1 MKSNVCYIASAGAG
15 KTTKIVELL
24 VQRATEIGSTNKK
37 IAVIT
42 YTDKNQEVIKD
53 RICKKYGCTPSN
65 ILVLGWFE
73 YLLKY
78 WINPYKG
85 DVIPSLYNKHIGI
98 LPVDI
103 PSGLIRDK
111 NGKFFFSYKK
121 NELEKKYLTPD
132 MRKIFSDKLSE
143 YAIECLNKN
152 NPNLLKRIDN
162 IFDSIFFDEVQDF
175 AGYDFEVIKN
185 IIKSCSLWC
194 VLTGDPRQHTFST
207 HISRKYKGYEG
218 QIDRFIKDEI
228 NTKRKTFINVDYN
241 TLIYSHRC
249 VKEICDFSS
258 IITPDYPQTKQC
270 NCKECV
276 ERRNSYEGLTGCY
289 LLRKKDLNIYL
300 NNCHPI
306 ALTWNRKINIH
317 TDIKER
323 FNFGECKGGEWDSVI
338 IFCTK
343 SMEMW
348 MKNPYSNF
356 TPEARAKFYVAV
368 TRARYCTII
377 VVPNNFVNSV
387 INIPFWS
394 PK

>member
-1 MKSNVCYIASAGAG
+1 MKNNVCYIASAGAG
-15 KTTKIVELL
+15 KTTWIVELL
-24 VQRATEIGSTNKK
+24 SQRIAEIGCSHKK

-42 YTDKNQEVIKD
+42 YTDKNQEVLRN
-53 RICKKYGCTPSN
+53 RIYNKFGCIPSN
-65 ILVLGWFE
+65 ILILGWFE

-85 DVIPSLYNKHIGI
+85 DVIPLLYNKHIGI
-98 LPVDI
+98 LPVES
-103 PSGLIRDK
+103 PSGLIRGK
-111 NGKFFFSYKK
+111 NGKFFFSYKDY
-121 NELEKKYLTPD
+121 ELEKKYLTPNKQ
-132 MRKIFSDKLSE
+132 KIFSDKLSE

-152 NPNLLKRIDN
+152 NPNLLKRLDN

-241 TLIYSHRC
+241 TFTYSHRC
-249 VKEICDFSS
+249 AKEICDFSS

-289 LLRKKDLNIYL
+289 LLRKKDLNLYL
-300 NNCHPI
+300 SNYQPI
-306 ALTWNRKINIH
+306 ALTWNIRSNIP
-317 TDIKER
+317 TSIKKR
-323 FNFGECKGGEWDSVI
+323 FNFGECKGGEWDSVL
-338 IFCTK
+338 IFCTESIEK
-343 SMEMW
+343 W
-348 MKNPYSNF
+348 MKNPNINF
-356 TPEARAKFYVAV
+356 APETRAKFYVAV
-368 TRARYCTII
+368 TRARYCTVI
-377 VVPNNFVNSV
+377 VVSDNFDNSA

-394 PK
+394 PE